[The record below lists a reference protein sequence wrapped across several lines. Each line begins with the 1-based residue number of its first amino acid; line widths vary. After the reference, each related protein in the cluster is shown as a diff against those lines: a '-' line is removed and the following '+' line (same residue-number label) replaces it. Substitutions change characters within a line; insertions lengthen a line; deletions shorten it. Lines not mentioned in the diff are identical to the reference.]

1 MNIQR
6 VHTIVRGVLA
16 VLAAGSAPALHAAGY
31 QGGAETTLGVDGGT
45 IRDLTAVAL
54 SFGAVFYPQLTA
66 IWATI
71 TKDPRLEGLEKRVA
85 ALEQQGK
92 TAKDAEDSE
101 A

>member
-1 MNIQR
+1 MNIAR
-6 VHTIVRGVLA
+6 VHTIVRGMLA
-16 VLAAGSAPALHAAGY
+16 LAAAGSAPALHAAGY

-66 IWATI
+66 IWSTI
-71 TKDPRLEGLEKRVA
+71 TKDPRLDALEKRVA
-85 ALEQQGK
+85 ALEAQGK
-92 TAKDAEDSE
+92 TAKDAEETD